1 MLGGIDLGEYVGFV
15 PGVAVSFVVSL
26 ALASYAGRFL
36 RIPRGRSWAILMAI
50 GIIVSATL
58 TPSRQAFEH
67 GASGISVPCDLTRI
81 GPAPLAELL
90 AITDASLN
98 VLLFGPL
105 GIAIGL
111 LPRSRLKAAMICGAI
126 ALPFTIESTQ
136 LLVPLLGRG
145 CQSSDV
151 ADNLTGLVLGLA
163 VGTVAM
169 RVAAAL
175 ETAGGRK

>member
-1 MLGGIDLGEYVGFV
+1 MLGGIDLGDYAGFL
-15 PGVAVSFVVSL
+15 PGVAISFLVSL
-26 ALASYAGRFL
+26 ALASHAGRVL
-36 RIPRGRSWAILMAI
+36 GIPRTHSWAILMAV

-58 TPSRQAFEH
+58 TPSREALDY
-67 GASGISVPCDLTRI
+67 GTSAYSMTCDLTRI
-81 GPAPLAELL
+81 GPAPPAELL

-111 LPRSRLKAAMICGAI
+111 LPKSRLKVAMICGAI
-126 ALPFTIESTQ
+126 ALPFTIESIQ
-136 LLVPLLGRG
+136 LLVPILGRG

-163 VGTVAM
+163 VGTVAG
-169 RVAAAL
+169 RR
-175 ETAGGRK
+175 GGSAEDT